1 MKPNSPPFTRLPA
14 VEAGVREL
22 SFQEKIAAFLH
33 SDPFINTVMAGSIT
47 VGFLHGWLKLK
58 FPSAVTTFLFDA
70 LLIAALGL
78 VYLQKS
84 RRGTFIPAGPI
95 GSALK
100 AFYLL
105 CMIYMVLP
113 LGPPML
119 VHLAAVRGWCFATLM
134 FVLGYRVA
142 NSIAQV
148 KAYFIVLII
157 LGVGTAIYG
166 IRQTPEEVEKMQQMD
181 ANFAGRYKDPFYYTS
196 KGRQLRA
203 FSTFVSPGAFGGT
216 MAYVIIFGIV
226 LLSDPQAGR
235 LERFLMLVAIIPIAF
250 AMVKSGSRSAL
261 ISVVFGFALI
271 AWYRR
276 NLQNFV
282 LIPACI
288 VLALKLG
295 STFMGGSTTER
306 YSALLNMQEV
316 YARNAIPTSIGWEYM
331 SENLL
336 GGGLGKSTYSVP
348 AFISA
353 RANYSDWVFCDGDLG
368 RLMIELGVPGLI
380 FFGMLIWAAL
390 KTTFQSLNEIR
401 DASAETVGL
410 ASGACII
417 MSLGSFP
424 SGSPFLGIPMGALV
438 WFFLGTLQKISE
450 THTRGRMVPGE
461 AAAPSPVSTKH
472 FLYRRGGRHGAR

>member
-1 MKPNSPPFTRLPA
+1 MNPKTPSVPRLPA
-14 VEAGVREL
+14 VEAPAREL
-22 SFQEKIAAFLH
+22 SFQEKITAFFH
-33 SDPFINTVMAGSIT
+33 SDPFINTVMAVSIT

-58 FPSAVTTFLFDA
+58 FPSFATTFLFDV
-70 LLIAALGL
+70 LLSAALAL
-78 VYLQKS
+78 VFFQPG
-84 RRGTFIPAGPI
+84 RRGTFLPVGPI

-100 AFYLL
+100 GFYLL
-105 CMIYMVLP
+105 CLVYLVLP

-148 KAYFIVLII
+148 KAYFIVLIL
-157 LGVGTAIYG
+157 LGVVTAIYG
-166 IRQTPEEVEKMQQMD
+166 IRQTPEEVEKMQRLD
-181 ANFAGRYKDPFYYTS
+181 SNFAERYKDPFYYTS

-226 LLSDPQAGR
+226 LLSDPQAGK
-235 LERFLMLVAIIPIAF
+235 LERFLILAAIIPIAF

-261 ISVVFGFALI
+261 ISVIFGFVLI

-288 VLALKLG
+288 FLALKLG
-295 STFMGGSTTER
+295 STFMGGSTSER
-306 YSALLNMQEV
+306 FSTLLNVQEV
-316 YARNAIPTSIGWEYM
+316 YARNAIPTSIGWNYM
-331 SENLL
+331 RENLL

-348 AFISA
+348 SFISA

-368 RLMIELGVPGLI
+368 RLMIELGVPGLF
-380 FFGMLIWAAL
+380 FFGVLIWAAL
-390 KTTFQSLNEIR
+390 KTTFKSLNEMR
-401 DASAETVGL
+401 NASAETVGL

-417 MSLGSFP
+417 MSLGSLP

-438 WFFLGTLQKISE
+438 WFFLGTLQKFSDE
-450 THTRGRMVPGE
+450 HSRGRLPTPE
-461 AAAPSPVSTKH
+461 PPSPPAVSPKRY
-472 FLYRRGGRHGAR
+472 LYYRPGLQGAR

>member
-1 MKPNSPPFTRLPA
+1 MNPNLPSFTRPSA
-14 VEAGVREL
+14 VEAPARAL
-22 SFQEKIAAFLH
+22 SFQEKITAFFR
-33 SDPFINTVMAGSIT
+33 SDPFLNAVMAVAIT

-58 FPSAVTTFLFDA
+58 FPSHATTFLFDLLLCVA
-70 LLIAALGL
+70 LLL
-78 VYLQKS
+78 VYFQPG
-84 RRGTFIPAGPI
+84 RRGSFIPAGPI

-105 CMIYMVLP
+105 CMLYMVLP

-134 FVLGYRVA
+134 FALGYRLT

-148 KAYFIVLII
+148 KGYFIVLIV
-157 LGVGTAIYG
+157 LGVITAIYG
-166 IRQTPEEVEKMQQMD
+166 IRQTPEEIEKMQLED
-181 ANFAGRYKDPFYYTS
+181 ANFAERYKDPFYYTS

-226 LLSDPQAGR
+226 LLSDPQAGKT
-235 LERFLMLVAIIPIAF
+235 ERFLMLAAIIPISF
-250 AMVKSGSRSAL
+250 AMVKSGSRSAMVSL
-261 ISVVFGFALI
+261 VFGFALI

-288 VLALKLG
+288 ILALKLG

-306 YSALLNMQEV
+306 YSTLLNFDDV
-316 YARNAIPTSIGWEYM
+316 YARNSIPTAAGWDYM
-331 SENLL
+331 KDHLL

-348 AFISA
+348 SFISA
-353 RANYSDWVFCDGDLG
+353 QADYSDWVFCDGDLG

-380 FFGMLIWAAL
+380 FFGMISHVLSFVIS
-390 KTTFQSLNEIR
+390 KYQTFYFRIFEQFADITQN
-401 DASAETVGL
+401 GL
-410 ASGACII
+410 
-417 MSLGSFP
+417 
-424 SGSPFLGIPMGALV
+424 
-438 WFFLGTLQKISE
+438 
-450 THTRGRMVPGE
+450 
-461 AAAPSPVSTKH
+461 
-472 FLYRRGGRHGAR
+472 